1 MSNFYTC
8 PHCGKSIEISQ
19 KDIHENYCL
28 YVPKK
33 EEFDDLIPCEICNNF
48 INFSDY
54 QEHIET
60 CGTRRTQSINN
71 IMSVLSSYINQ
82 ENQVNNQ
89 ENQEENEESDG
100 TNDVNQDAEPINN
113 NQEEPMDIDEPEL
126 TTPDII
132 NEETEPESG
141 FAITPNIPSNV
152 LQSLFSS
159 INQSNILTTTNP
171 VYNIPYDSI
180 SNINQLPPYD
190 DLFGPLDNYANL
202 TNLSDQIGDVEV
214 GIENL
219 DNVLDSIKL
228 EEEIMCPICQNN
240 HLEIKRTK
248 CNHDFCEDCI
258 STWLSRKKTC
268 PICLKD
274 LDEN

>member
-8 PHCGKSIEISQ
+8 IHCGKSIEISQ
-19 KDIHENYCL
+19 KDIHENFCL

-54 QEHIET
+54 QEHTET
-60 CGTRRTQSINN
+60 CGIRRTQSINN

-82 ENQVNNQ
+82 INNPENQESLDN
-89 ENQEENEESDG
+89 NQEENEESDG
-100 TNDVNQDAEPINN
+100 TNNVNQEV
-113 NQEEPMDIDEPEL
+113 EPMDIDEPEL
-126 TTPDII
+126 TPDII
-132 NEETEPESG
+132 NEEIEPELDSDVLL
-141 FAITPNIPSNV
+141 NLPSNNV

-159 INQSNILTTTNP
+159 INQSNILTITNP
-171 VYNIPYDSI
+171 VYNIPYNSLSDVDH
-180 SNINQLPPYD
+180 LPSSGN
-190 DLFGPLDNYANL
+190 LFDTIDNYANL

-228 EEEIMCPICQNN
+228 EEETICPICQNN

-248 CNHDFCEDCI
+248 CNHDFCDYCI

>member
-1 MSNFYTC
+1 MSSFYTC
-8 PHCGKSIEISQ
+8 IHCGKSIEISQ

-54 QEHIET
+54 QEHTET

-82 ENQVNNQ
+82 INNPENQENNQ
-89 ENQEENEESDG
+89 ENQD
-100 TNDVNQDAEPINN
+100 NQGNNPDNQENN
-113 NQEEPMDIDEPEL
+113 NQEVEPMDIDEPEL
-126 TTPDII
+126 TPDSI
-132 NEETEPESG
+132 NNETEPELD
-141 FAITPNIPSNV
+141 FTPNIPIINNNI

-159 INQSNILTTTNP
+159 INQSNILTITNP
-171 VYNIPYDSI
+171 VYNIPYNSLSDVDH
-180 SNINQLPPYD
+180 LPSSGN
-190 DLFGPLDNYANL
+190 LFDTIDNYANL

-228 EEEIMCPICQNN
+228 EEETICPICQNN

-248 CNHDFCEDCI
+248 CNHDFCEYCI